1 MAVEGTT
8 DEEIG
13 GLDEEIV
20 DTILGIDEGFEM
32 AEDSGTDRD
41 AIEETGEDAFGHT
54 FRLR

>member
-1 MAVEGTT
+1 MDVEGTT

-41 AIEETGEDAFGHT
+41 AIEETSEDVFGHT